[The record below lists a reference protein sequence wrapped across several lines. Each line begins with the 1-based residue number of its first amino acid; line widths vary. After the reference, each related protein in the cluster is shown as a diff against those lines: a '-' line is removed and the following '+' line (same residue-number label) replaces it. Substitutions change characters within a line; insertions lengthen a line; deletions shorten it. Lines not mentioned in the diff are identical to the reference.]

1 VSAGAKLREEN
12 GGIDPLLPLQ
22 GKPYPFLDA
31 TGVGLYARNT
41 TRVPSRPASS
51 ALHVASHETFFLS
64 HFSASIS
71 ITTHKTF

>member
-12 GGIDPLLPLQ
+12 GGIDPLCLCKGSLVLSSTLQ
-22 GKPYPFLDA
+22 VAACTLGTPHESLADLLLL
-31 TGVGLYARNT
+31 LYMF
-41 TRVPSRPASS
+41 
-51 ALHVASHETFFLS
+51 ASHATFFLS